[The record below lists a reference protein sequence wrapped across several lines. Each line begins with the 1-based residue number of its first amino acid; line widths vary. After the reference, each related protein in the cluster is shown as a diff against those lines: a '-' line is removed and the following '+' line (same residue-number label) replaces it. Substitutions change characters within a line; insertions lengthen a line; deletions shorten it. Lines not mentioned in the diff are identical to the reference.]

1 MKNSNWRIFL
11 SYRSC
16 NSLSFNVMERLFE
29 YLHRNPMHKK
39 LYGNIYFAPKTSQ
52 PGTNHMLDI
61 PDIMKNVKFF
71 VIPLTKD
78 YFNDFWDQKNN
89 CTNEESNKFFLVL
102 SSGKASVRFV

>member
-1 MKNSNWRIFL
+1 MKNNNWRIFL
-11 SYRSC
+11 SYRSS

-39 LYGNIYFAPKTSQ
+39 LYGNIYFAPRTSQ

-71 VIPLTKD
+71 VIPS
-78 YFNDFWDQKNN
+78 DQR
-89 CTNEESNKFFLVL
+89 LL
-102 SSGKASVRFV
+102 Q